1 MEPVI
6 IILVSGLLGGI
17 VLALLIIN
25 VRIGSPS
32 PGDGRRLEPLS
43 PGLINMAHIRVEGV
57 GGLGLVAMAVTV
69 ATFEPRIRFA
79 MAIALPLGVAL
90 AAVLIALRRRTGP
103 LSSSSHHPGAHSM
116 LPNNGSPRRAEP
128 VRVSQPTG
136 NDRPLRA
143 DLAGSV
149 VPLTVAR

>member
-17 VLALLIIN
+17 VVALLIIN

-32 PGDGRRLEPLS
+32 PGGGRRLEPLS

-90 AAVLIALRRRTGP
+90 GAVLIALRRRTGP
-103 LSSSSHHPGAHSM
+103 LPSSSHGPGAHSM
-116 LPNNGSPRRAEP
+116 LPINGTQRERPARLSE
-128 VRVSQPTG
+128 STGTDQP
-136 NDRPLRA
+136 PRA
-143 DLAGSV
+143 DLAGSTV
-149 VPLTVAR
+149 RLVVAR

>member
-1 MEPVI
+1 MEPVV

-25 VRIGSPS
+25 VRFGPGSPG
-32 PGDGRRLEPLS
+32 PGRRLEPLS

-79 MAIALPLGVAL
+79 MAIALALGVGL

-103 LSSSSHHPGAHSM
+103 LSSGSHGPGARSM
-116 LPNNGSPRRAEP
+116 LPFNGAPRERPARLSELTGTDQSP
-128 VRVSQPTG
+128 
-136 NDRPLRA
+136 RA
-143 DLAGSV
+143 DLAGSTV
-149 VPLTVAR
+149 RLVVAR